1 MDQFHMLWWH
11 WMVLA
16 GFLLVLE
23 AMGAGGFLLGFA
35 VAGLFVAGLS
45 AVVDLAWYVQVS
57 VFSVLGAVLSFWYIK
72 RFRGFNAQTDSPLL
86 NHRMAQLIGREGRVV
101 EVLSSGQYKIQ
112 VGDTLWRAS
121 GESTLDVGRLV
132 TITGLNDDRFEV
144 AADKTSIGDEHENE
158 R

>member
-11 WMVLA
+11 WVVLA

-23 AMGAGGFLLGFA
+23 ALGAGGFLLGFA
-35 VAGLFVAGLS
+35 VAGLFVAGLG

-57 VFSVLGAVLSFWYIK
+57 VFSVLGAVLSFWYVK

-86 NHRMAQLIGREGRVV
+86 NHRMAQLIGRQGRVV
-101 EVLSSGQYKIQ
+101 ELLSTGQYKIQ

-121 GESTLDVGRLV
+121 GESGLDVGRRV
-132 TITGLNDDRFEV
+132 TIIRLDGDHFEV
-144 AADKTSIGDEHENE
+144 VTDSNSTGGEHE

>member
-11 WMVLA
+11 WVVLA

-23 AMGAGGFLLGFA
+23 ALGAGGFLLGFA
-35 VAGLFVAGLS
+35 VAGLFVAGLG

-57 VFSVLGAVLSFWYIK
+57 VFSVLGAVLSFWYVK

-86 NHRMAQLIGREGRVV
+86 NHRMAQLIGRQGRVV
-101 EVLSSGQYKIQ
+101 ELLSTGQYKIQ

-121 GESTLDVGRLV
+121 GESGLDVGRRV
-132 TITGLNDDRFEV
+132 TIIRLDGDRFEV
-144 AADKTSIGDEHENE
+144 VADSNSTGGEHV

>member
-11 WMVLA
+11 WVVLA

-23 AMGAGGFLLGFA
+23 ALGAGGFLLGFA
-35 VAGLFVAGLS
+35 VAGLFVAGLG

-57 VFSVLGAVLSFWYIK
+57 VFSVLGAVLSFWYVK

-86 NHRMAQLIGREGRVV
+86 NHCMAQLIGRQGRVV
-101 EVLSSGQYKIQ
+101 ELLSAGQYKIQ

-121 GESTLDVGRLV
+121 GESGLDVGRRV
-132 TITGLNDDRFEV
+132 TIIRLNGDHFEV
-144 AADKTSIGDEHENE
+144 VADTTAMGGEHE